1 MRLLLDTHILLW
13 WLNGDRRLPRAAS
26 SWIAG
31 ADNTVFVSSVT
42 MWEIWLKVSLGT
54 LQVPEEL
61 EAAIESSGF
70 ESLPLLDHQCRGLAR
85 LPWHHRDPFDR
96 MLLAQAQAAG
106 LRLLTAD
113 AALQAYGDTVLLA
126 R

>member
-13 WLNGDRRLPRAAS
+13 WLSGDRRLPRAAS

-42 MWEIWLKVSLGT
+42 MWEIRLKVSLGT
-54 LQVPEEL
+54 LQVPDEL
-61 EAAIESSGF
+61 EATIEASGF
-70 ESLPLLDHQCRGLAR
+70 ESLPLLDHHCRGLAR
-85 LPWHHRDPFDR
+85 LPWRHRDPFDR

-113 AALQAYGDTVLLA
+113 AALGAYGDTVLLA